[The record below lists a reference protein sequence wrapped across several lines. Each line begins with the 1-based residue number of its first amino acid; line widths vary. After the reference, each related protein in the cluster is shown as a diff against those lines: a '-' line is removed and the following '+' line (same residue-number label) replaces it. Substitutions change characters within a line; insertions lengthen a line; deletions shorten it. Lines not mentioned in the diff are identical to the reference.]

1 VLSQDHSLFD
11 VDEYNSD
18 AQNRI
23 SNLEEEL
30 ESTMNLRQELT
41 SRLEQTMSD
50 LEKARSDSQ
59 ARVAALNE
67 QIESEIQMTADLQ
80 SQLDSTRS
88 EIEEAK
94 RRIQEAEQTKD
105 DLFKLLTDTIAEL
118 ETTKQNAK
126 EMEEQLRAEIAAEIA
141 SREEYER
148 LLAEKTEE
156 LRLALENWEEER
168 QKLLARIKELEEELA
183 STKTEMRMKLD
194 EAEREKEQAL
204 AMSDA
209 ELRRLLEEAEREK
222 NQALDKVRLLLSGNQ
237 KQGYLFHFENSLV
250 GMVWKKRFFVL
261 RDNLLSWYSKEKRIG
276 GAKPKGVIYCEK
288 SRLYEM
294 SSEEA
299 KREFCF
305 QVDDGNI
312 KHNIAAESMEEM
324 KSWMTEIRVAKKKTL
339 GVQVVSAEKQ
349 GPLSP
354 RNSTSSPRAKN
365 SPR

>member
-1 VLSQDHSLFD
+1 
-11 VDEYNSD
+11 
-18 AQNRI
+18 
-23 SNLEEEL
+23 
-30 ESTMNLRQELT
+30 
-41 SRLEQTMSD
+41 MSD

-324 KSWMTEIRVAKKKTL
+324 KSWMTEIRVAKKKKL

>member
-1 VLSQDHSLFD
+1 MGEAPGLNAVGANGGWAKIVEEKANERRTLAND
-11 VDEYNSD
+11 V
-18 AQNRI
+18 QQ
-23 SNLEEEL
+23 EEEQA
-30 ESTMNLRQELT
+30 LRGEIA
-41 SRLEQTMSD
+41 D
-50 LEKARSDSQ
+50 EKARD
-59 ARVAALNE
+59 V
-67 QIESEIQMTADLQ
+67 ESE
-80 SQLDSTRS
+80 
-88 EIEEAK
+88 EK
-94 RRIQEAEQTKD
+94 R
-105 DLFKLLTDTIAEL
+105 
-118 ETTKQNAK
+118 
-126 EMEEQLRAEIAAEIA
+126 
-141 SREEYER
+141 
-148 LLAEKTEE
+148 
-156 LRLALENWEEER
+156 EEER